1 MKKIKK
7 AVLPV
12 AGFGTRFLPATKAIP
27 KEMLAIIDKPLI
39 QYAVEEAVS
48 VGAEEI
54 IFITSHT
61 KGAIENHFSSYPE
74 LEERL
79 RSSNKLDLLDKLKP
93 SYMEDLKF
101 SYVNQKEQKGLGHA
115 ISLAKDLV
123 GDEPFSVLLP
133 DDLFISSPSCLQQL
147 ASSYNEHGNTTIAV
161 NVIDKKNIHKYGVI
175 DPGDNKLINNEVN
188 VFNIV
193 EKPSAEDAPSDIA
206 VCGRY
211 IFNPSIFKF
220 IETVKPDSS
229 GEIQITDAIQL
240 LLEKE
245 NVKAKVYDGKK
256 FDCGSKTGYVEATIA
271 MGMKDPEIS
280 DNIKKIIREL
290 IWN

>member
-79 RSSNKLDLLDKLKP
+79 RTSNKLDLLDKLKP
-93 SYMEDLKF
+93 SYMKDMKF

-147 ASSYNEHGNTTIAV
+147 ARSYNEHGNTTIAV
-161 NVIDKKNIHKYGVI
+161 NIIDKKNIHKYGVI

-188 VFNIV
+188 IFNIV

-245 NVKAKVYDGKK
+245 KVKAKIYDGKK
-256 FDCGSKTGYVEATIA
+256 FDCGSKSGYVEATIA
-271 MGMKDPEIS
+271 IGMKDPEIS

-290 IWN
+290 I

>member
-101 SYVNQKEQKGLGHA
+101 SYVNQEEQKGLGHA

-188 VFNIV
+188 IFNIV

-220 IETVKPDSS
+220 IEIVKPDSS

>member
-61 KGAIENHFSSYPE
+61 KDAIENHFSSYPE

-79 RSSNKLDLLDKLKP
+79 RSSNKLHLLGKLKP
-93 SYMEDLKF
+93 SYLEDLKF
-101 SYVNQKEQKGLGHA
+101 SYVNQEEQKGLGHA

-193 EKPSAEDAPSDIA
+193 EKPSAKDAPSDIA

-290 IWN
+290 I